1 MSYIC
6 NKMSKKTFYIVLL
19 LASISLVGIIFT
31 QMFWVKNAISLRQN
45 QFDHRVSIA
54 LKSVVNRLLL
64 NKIDSSRK
72 EVSNCRNACGLMY
85 NEEIIKKINPL
96 LLDSLLKEELIN
108 LDIKIKYEYGII
120 QLQENKLIMGNGN
133 LYTQELLKTNHT
145 TSLTCLMTNDCFVL
159 CIYFPKETNY
169 IYSKMVLWLVLSI
182 LFITIII
189 LSFSLTVY
197 SYIKQKKLSAIK
209 SDFVNNMTHELK
221 TPISTISLSSE
232 MLLQKEVIDNPDK
245 IIKYAKIIYDE
256 NFRLKTQVEQVL
268 QAAMIDKSKL
278 QLHKSTIDIHKLIEE
293 NIDKI
298 NTIIKNRN
306 GSITFKP
313 EAKNSIVIADKVLM
327 STVISNLLDNACK
340 YSNNEPQI
348 TIITFNLND
357 KIEISIEDKGIGI
370 NKEHIKVIFKEFYRV
385 STGNIHD
392 VKGFGLGLYFVKNI
406 IEAHNGSVKVISE
419 INCGSKFIISLP
431 FIKNEKNQ

>member
-1 MSYIC
+1 
-6 NKMSKKTFYIVLL
+6 MSKKTFYIVLL

-31 QMFWVKNAISLRQN
+31 QMFWVKNAITLRQN

-54 LKSVVNRLLL
+54 LKTVVNRLLL
-64 NKIDSSRK
+64 NKIDSSK
-72 EVSNCRNACGLMY
+72 QEINKCRNACGLMY
-85 NEEIIKKINPL
+85 NEEIIKNINPL

-108 LDIKIKYEYGII
+108 LDINIEYEYGII
-120 QLQENKLIMGNGN
+120 QLQENKLFMGENN

-145 TSLTCLMTNDCFVL
+145 SSLTCLMKNDCFVL
-159 CIYFPKETNY
+159 GIYFPQETNY
-169 IYSKMVLWLVLSI
+169 IYRKMLFWLVLSI
-182 LFITIII
+182 LFIAIII
-189 LSFSLTVY
+189 FSFGLTVY
-197 SYIKQKKLSAIK
+197 SYVKQKKLSAIK

-232 MLLQKEVIDNPDK
+232 MLLQKEVFENPEK

-268 QAAMIDKSKL
+268 QTAMIDKSKL
-278 QLHKSTIDIHKLIEE
+278 QLHKTTVDIHKIIEE

-298 NTIIKNRN
+298 NNIIKNRN
-306 GSITFKP
+306 GIITYKP
-313 EAKNSIVIADKVLM
+313 DANNSNINADKALM

-340 YSNNEPQI
+340 YSNNKPEI
-348 TIITFNLND
+348 TIITFNLTN

-370 NKEHIKVIFKEFYRV
+370 HKEHIKDIFKEFYRI

-392 VKGFGLGLYFVKNI
+392 VKGFGLGLYFVKKI
-406 IEAHNGSVKVISE
+406 IEAHNGSIKVVSD
-419 INCGSKFIISLP
+419 INCGSKFIITLP
-431 FIKNEKNQ
+431 FIKNEGNQ